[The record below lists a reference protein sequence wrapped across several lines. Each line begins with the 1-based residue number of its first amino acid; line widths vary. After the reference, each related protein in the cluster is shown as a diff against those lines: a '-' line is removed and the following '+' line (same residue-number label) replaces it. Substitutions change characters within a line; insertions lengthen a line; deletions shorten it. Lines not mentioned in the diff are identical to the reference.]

1 MAWILRN
8 SGNGN
13 TYEAMERVVAKKN
26 TDVYLEAMEEAKNK
40 GGKPKEIGYARMA
53 GLLKRK
59 HSKRLLGYC
68 RKRYITSYHNK
79 RKTCTLGI
87 L

>member
-13 TYEAMERVVAKKN
+13 TYEAMERVVAKEN

-53 GLLKRK
+53 GLPKRK
-59 HSKRLLGYC
+59 HSERLLGC
-68 RKRYITSYHNK
+68 CKKWHITSYHNK
-79 RKTCTLGI
+79 RKTCTPGI

>member
-40 GGKPKEIGYARMA
+40 GGKPKKNWVCPNGRLTETETLGKAI
-53 GLLKRK
+53 GLLQEVA
-59 HSKRLLGYC
+59 Y
-68 RKRYITSYHNK
+68 YI
-79 RKTCTLGI
+79 I
-87 L
+87 P